1 MAPIQSSEQIFD
13 PVEALVDT
21 LEHAWQELCD
31 AYDVSSCL
39 PDLQTLFAEADLSC
53 PEHAAGAV
61 VTAMLLEVT
70 ECVGRF
76 SPWYKMPARAFGLVS
91 VQNSKTRR
99 NRWILAPEA
108 QQRWE
113 TLLEPIT
120 DIVSKYS
127 GLIQAMVLVDDLMQ
141 DIPGDPCITA
151 RCQCSPPHNI
161 QIRKSVLEKAE
172 ILCHQ
177 CMQAYVSTEI

>member
-1 MAPIQSSEQIFD
+1 MAPTQNAEQIFD

-21 LEHAWQELCD
+21 LERAWQTLCNT
-31 AYDVSSCL
+31 YDISTCL
-39 PDLQTLFAEADLSC
+39 PDLQTLFADADLSI

-61 VTAMLLEVT
+61 LAAMLLEVT
-70 ECVGRF
+70 ECVDRF

-91 VQNSKTRR
+91 VRDPQTHR
-99 NRWILAPEA
+99 NDWVLAPEA
-108 QQRWE
+108 QQHWGA
-113 TLLEPIT
+113 LLEPIAE
-120 DIVSKYS
+120 IVSKYS
-127 GLIQAMVLVDDLMQ
+127 GLIQAMILVDDLMQ